1 MRRRLSGKSGRDS
14 YRSLIIAMV
23 AMRIVEMPVDQV
35 IDMLSMRD
43 CFMAA
48 VRAMHVLPSV
58 SLAPVGRRAAFRIVP
73 RDGEYVLIDMVIMR
87 VMQVSVMQVTNVI
100 IVHDARMAALRAVR
114 MGMIFMLR
122 QVTIAHRRSL
132 HKKMN
137 N

>member
-1 MRRRLSGKSGRDS
+1 
-14 YRSLIIAMV
+14 
-23 AMRIVEMPVDQV
+23 
-35 IDMLSMRD
+35 
-43 CFMAA
+43 MAA

-87 VMQVSVMQVTNVI
+87 VMQVSLMQVTNVI

-122 QVTIAHRRSL
+122 QVTIVHRRSL

>member
-14 YRSLIIAMV
+14 YRSMIIAMV

-43 CFMAA
+43 RFMAA

-122 QVTIAHRRSL
+122 QVTIVHRRSL